1 MTIGKLG
8 KLELIST
15 NLRSTDNNLFFH
27 PLSLFSNTTIEI
39 TFRAGQIGFLGP
51 AIAPGPTFVAV
62 EMSYFQDKCTYA
74 TARRNHH
81 FQDRLLMCAGPV
93 NGPVFLCSPVLQT
106 DFQDRF
112 TLWARFC
119 ICRASALLCPV
130 LKKTLVSLKMISL
143 VVKPFLIQFRKPS
156 LQPN

>member
-112 TLWARFC
+112 TLWG
-119 ICRASALLCPV
+119 SLLH
-130 LKKTLVSLKMISL
+130 L
-143 VVKPFLIQFRKPS
+143 
-156 LQPN
+156 